1 MNGITLALTRF
12 WENKQI
18 SLPPMS
24 TLLIA
29 AGIMFFC
36 FRLIVNGNRKEQ
48 EERAKAR
55 KNVFQNL
62 DAAIAAAPIC
72 EHISCRTNPAKFY
85 FLGVQT
91 GIISEQEDAGILCSY
106 LTHWMQTG
114 AVTWQRLS
122 GRSFSLHFEELQAGA
137 TPCEQALWDALCA
150 LVGEKR
156 TATGKQLLQWSKCW
170 EHSGFLRNGRTG
182 SRSLYE
188 WYLELNDL
196 VSAEL
201 EQNGSIQIER
211 VETSQ
216 RLFHKKQ
223 VKISLSSELQ
233 EEVVQIAGWKQF
245 LKQKQPLQHGGI
257 ARTVLPSAGRPYI
270 IFDTRLLLS
279 DACELQACKGV
290 GGTAFDRLRIERN
303 RQHENHDGLCIGG
316 TGTGICTV
324 FRFFR
329 GGSPTGN
336 RRQNVSGL

>member
-1 MNGITLALTRF
+1 MLFQKPFTIKVKKGFLHMNGITLALTRF

-24 TLLIA
+24 TLLIGA
-29 AGIMFFC
+29 VIMFFC
-36 FRLIVNGNRKEQ
+36 FRLIVNGNRK
-48 EERAKAR
+48 
-55 KNVFQNL
+55 
-62 DAAIAAAPIC
+62 
-72 EHISCRTNPAKFY
+72 
-85 FLGVQT
+85 
-91 GIISEQEDAGILCSY
+91 EQEDAGILCSY

-223 VKISLSSELQ
+223 VKILLSSALQ

-245 LKQKQPLQHGGI
+245 LKQKQPLQHGRDWPVSSWEACLLFGTI
-257 ARTVLPSAGRPYI
+257 LGLGDEVESQLQQCCTAEQREQFSRLPVDHTLFLIRDCCYQMLANCR
-270 IFDTRLLLS
+270 R
-279 DACELQACKGV
+279 AKELVEQRS
-290 GGTAFDRLRIERN
+290 TD
-303 RQHENHDGLCIGG
+303 
-316 TGTGICTV
+316 
-324 FRFFR
+324 
-329 GGSPTGN
+329 
-336 RRQNVSGL
+336 

>member
-1 MNGITLALTRF
+1 
-12 WENKQI
+12 
-18 SLPPMS
+18 
-24 TLLIA
+24 
-29 AGIMFFC
+29 MFFC
-36 FRLIVNGNRKEQ
+36 FWVVTSQKQKEQ

-72 EHISCRTNPAKFY
+72 EHIPCRTNPAKFY

-114 AVTWQRLS
+114 AVTWHRLS

-156 TATGKQLLQWSKCW
+156 TATGKQLFQWSKCW

-182 SRSLYE
+182 SRFLYE
-188 WYLELNDL
+188 WYLALKDL

-223 VKISLSSELQ
+223 VKISLSSVL
-233 EEVVQIAGWKQF
+233 
-245 LKQKQPLQHGGI
+245 HSRT
-257 ARTVLPSAGRPYI
+257 ARTVLPSARRPYV

-279 DACELQACKGV
+279 DACELQACKRV
-290 GGTAFDRLRIERN
+290 GGTAFDRLKIERN
-303 RQHENHDGLCIGG
+303 RQHENHDRLCIRGM
-316 TGTGICTV
+316 GTGICTV
-324 FRFFR
+324 FRFFCR
-329 GGSPTGN
+329 GSPTGN

>member
-1 MNGITLALTRF
+1 
-12 WENKQI
+12 
-18 SLPPMS
+18 
-24 TLLIA
+24 
-29 AGIMFFC
+29 
-36 FRLIVNGNRKEQ
+36 
-48 EERAKAR
+48 
-55 KNVFQNL
+55 
-62 DAAIAAAPIC
+62 
-72 EHISCRTNPAKFY
+72 
-85 FLGVQT
+85 
-91 GIISEQEDAGILCSY
+91 
-106 LTHWMQTG
+106 MQT
-114 AVTWQRLS
+114 LS

-223 VKISLSSELQ
+223 MKISLSSALQ

-257 ARTVLPSAGRPYI
+257 ARTVLPPTSRPYI
-270 IFDTRLLLS
+270 VFDTRLLLS
-279 DACELQACKGV
+279 DACELQACKRV
-290 GGTAFDRLRIERN
+290 GGTAFDQLKIERN

-324 FRFFR
+324 FRFFCR
-329 GGSPTGN
+329 GSPTGN

>member
-12 WENKQI
+12 WQNKQI

-24 TLLIA
+24 TLLIG

-36 FRLIVNGNRKEQ
+36 FWVVTSQKQKEQ

-72 EHISCRTNPAKFY
+72 EHIPCRTNPAMFY

-122 GRSFSLHFEELQAGA
+122 GRSFSLHFEELQAV

-150 LVGEKR
+150 LIGEKR
-156 TATGKQLLQWSKCW
+156 TATGKHLLQWSKCW

-201 EQNGSIQIER
+201 EQNGSVQIER

-223 VKISLSSELQ
+223 LKISLSSELQ

-245 LKQKQPLQHGGI
+245 LKQKQPLQHSRDWPVSSWEACLLFGTILGLGDEVESQMQQCCT
-257 ARTVLPSAGRPYI
+257 AEQREQFSRLPVDHTLFLIRDCCYQMLANCR
-270 IFDTRLLLS
+270 R
-279 DACELQACKGV
+279 AKELVEQRS
-290 GGTAFDRLRIERN
+290 TD
-303 RQHENHDGLCIGG
+303 
-316 TGTGICTV
+316 
-324 FRFFR
+324 
-329 GGSPTGN
+329 
-336 RRQNVSGL
+336 

>member
-1 MNGITLALTRF
+1 MNEITLALTRF
-12 WENKQI
+12 WQNKQI

-36 FRLIVNGNRKEQ
+36 FWVVTSQKQKEQ

-72 EHISCRTNPAKFY
+72 EHIPCRTNPAKFY

-114 AVTWQRLS
+114 AVTWHRLS

-156 TATGKQLLQWSKCW
+156 TATGKQLLTAVFS
-170 EHSGFLRNGRTG
+170 
-182 SRSLYE
+182 
-188 WYLELNDL
+188 
-196 VSAEL
+196 
-201 EQNGSIQIER
+201 
-211 VETSQ
+211 
-216 RLFHKKQ
+216 
-223 VKISLSSELQ
+223 
-233 EEVVQIAGWKQF
+233 
-245 LKQKQPLQHGGI
+245 
-257 ARTVLPSAGRPYI
+257 
-270 IFDTRLLLS
+270 
-279 DACELQACKGV
+279 
-290 GGTAFDRLRIERN
+290 GTAERAAAFCMN
-303 RQHENHDGLCIGG
+303 
-316 TGTGICTV
+316 GI
-324 FRFFR
+324 
-329 GGSPTGN
+329 
-336 RRQNVSGL
+336 

>member
-12 WENKQI
+12 WQNKQI

-36 FRLIVNGNRKEQ
+36 FWVVTSQKQKEQ

-72 EHISCRTNPAKFY
+72 EHIPCRTNPAMFY

-91 GIISEQEDAGILCSY
+91 GIISEQEDAGILCFY

-137 TPCEQALWDALCA
+137 TPYEQALWNALCA

-188 WYLELNDL
+188 WYL
-196 VSAEL
+196 
-201 EQNGSIQIER
+201 
-211 VETSQ
+211 
-216 RLFHKKQ
+216 
-223 VKISLSSELQ
+223 
-233 EEVVQIAGWKQF
+233 
-245 LKQKQPLQHGGI
+245 
-257 ARTVLPSAGRPYI
+257 
-270 IFDTRLLLS
+270 
-279 DACELQACKGV
+279 
-290 GGTAFDRLRIERN
+290 
-303 RQHENHDGLCIGG
+303 
-316 TGTGICTV
+316 
-324 FRFFR
+324 
-329 GGSPTGN
+329 
-336 RRQNVSGL
+336 

>member
-1 MNGITLALTRF
+1 MNWITLALTRF
-12 WENKQI
+12 WQNKQI

-36 FRLIVNGNRKEQ
+36 FWVVTSQKQKEQ

-72 EHISCRTNPAKFY
+72 EHIPCRTNPAKFY

-223 VKISLSSELQ
+223 VKILLSSALQ

-245 LKQKQPLQHGGI
+245 LKQKQPLQHGRDWPVSSWEACLLFGTI
-257 ARTVLPSAGRPYI
+257 LGLGDEVESQMQQCCTAEQREQFSRLPVDHTLFLIRDCCYQMLANCR
-270 IFDTRLLLS
+270 R
-279 DACELQACKGV
+279 AKELVEQRS
-290 GGTAFDRLRIERN
+290 TD
-303 RQHENHDGLCIGG
+303 
-316 TGTGICTV
+316 
-324 FRFFR
+324 
-329 GGSPTGN
+329 
-336 RRQNVSGL
+336 

>member
-12 WENKQI
+12 WQNKQI

-36 FRLIVNGNRKEQ
+36 FWVVTSQKQKEQ

-72 EHISCRTNPAKFY
+72 EHIPCRTNPAKFY

-91 GIISEQEDAGILCSY
+91 GIISEQEDAGILCFY

-114 AVTWQRLS
+114 AVTWHRLS

-137 TPCEQALWDALCA
+137 TLCEQALWDALCA

-170 EHSGFLRNGRTG
+170 EHSAF
-182 SRSLYE
+182 S
-188 WYLELNDL
+188 
-196 VSAEL
+196 
-201 EQNGSIQIER
+201 
-211 VETSQ
+211 
-216 RLFHKKQ
+216 
-223 VKISLSSELQ
+223 
-233 EEVVQIAGWKQF
+233 
-245 LKQKQPLQHGGI
+245 
-257 ARTVLPSAGRPYI
+257 
-270 IFDTRLLLS
+270 
-279 DACELQACKGV
+279 
-290 GGTAFDRLRIERN
+290 GTAERAAAFCMN
-303 RQHENHDGLCIGG
+303 
-316 TGTGICTV
+316 GI
-324 FRFFR
+324 
-329 GGSPTGN
+329 
-336 RRQNVSGL
+336 